1 MDVDV
6 LEQVW
11 WSWAERGAVLS
22 SAEWERPTRLAGW
35 AVRDL
40 FAHVAPDPK
49 VLDFFR
55 GPRVA
60 EPAVT
65 EGARLLRR
73 IHAADGVVRE
83 RAGDIAAAAR
93 EAGGVGAARLLRY
106 FTVTGPEVIVVL
118 REVDSAVGLVYPQVG
133 SVSFGALVEVSI
145 VEATV
150 HLLDLIAAVGGP
162 PAPRDGVRRTVEVL
176 AAVPDPV
183 AFIESAA
190 GRTGEPLPPIL
201 G

>member
-6 LEQVW
+6 LERVW
-11 WSWAERGAVLS
+11 GSWAERGAGLS
-22 SAEWERPTRLAGW
+22 GEEWGRATRLDGW
-35 AVRDL
+35 TVLDL

-55 GPRVA
+55 GARVVG
-60 EPAVT
+60 PAVT
-65 EGARLLRR
+65 GGAELLRVV
-73 IHAADGVVRE
+73 HAADGVVRE
-83 RAGDIAAAAR
+83 RAGEIASAAR
-93 EAGGVGAARLLRY
+93 EAGGVGVARLLRY
-106 FTVTGPEVIVVL
+106 FTVGGPEAIAVL
-118 REVDSAVGLVYPQVG
+118 READSAAGLGYPQVG

-162 PAPRDGVRRTVEVL
+162 PVPAGGLRRTVEVL

-183 AFIESAA
+183 VFIESAA
-190 GRTGEPLPPIL
+190 GRTAGGLPPIL